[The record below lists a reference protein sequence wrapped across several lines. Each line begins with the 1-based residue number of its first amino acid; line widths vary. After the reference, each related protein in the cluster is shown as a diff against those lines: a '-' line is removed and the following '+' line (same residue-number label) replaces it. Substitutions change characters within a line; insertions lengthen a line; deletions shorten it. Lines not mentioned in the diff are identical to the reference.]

1 MLNKRLEAVASF
13 VLNNS
18 SCLDVGC
25 DHGLLDIYLYKNK
38 KNIKI
43 VASDIN
49 EKPLEMARENFKKY
63 KVDIP
68 LRLGNGLD
76 IIDYDTDTVII
87 SGMGGLTIC
96 NILKK
101 DKLSNV
107 KYLVLSPNRD
117 FYEVRKKVVSLGYL
131 IGKEKFVKENDK
143 YYLVL
148 YCVKGKATYS
158 DKELRYGTSVMKNE
172 DYYNYLKYVIKQYS
186 DQLTK
191 IPSKYWLKRFKIK
204 KEIIKIKK
212 FL

>member
-68 LRLGNGLD
+68 LRLGDGLD

-87 SGMGGLTIC
+87 SGMGGLSIC

-101 DKLSNV
+101 DKLTNV

-131 IGKEKFVKENDK
+131 IGKEKFVKENGK

-148 YCVKGKATYS
+148 YCIKGMSKYS
-158 DKELRYGTSVMKNE
+158 NTDLKYGVNVIKDN
-172 DYYNYLKYVIKQYS
+172 DYYSYLGYLLVKYNN
-186 DQLTK
+186 QLDK
-191 IPSKYWLKRFKIK
+191 VPRKYWLKRFKIK
-204 KEIIKIKK
+204 KEIIKIKS